1 MTEGVVGGILL
12 HKLVLNMAEVDVVMY
27 GRDIYFM
34 SFIYSLAMAFG
45 FSMFVNIVLH
55 KKLQKVD
62 MVESLKS
69 IE

>member
-1 MTEGVVGGILL
+1 MF
-12 HKLVLNMAEVDVVMY
+12 
-27 GRDIYFM
+27 GRDITIASY
-34 SFIYSLAMAFG
+34 IYSLAMAFG
-45 FSMFVNIVLH
+45 FSMFVNVVLH